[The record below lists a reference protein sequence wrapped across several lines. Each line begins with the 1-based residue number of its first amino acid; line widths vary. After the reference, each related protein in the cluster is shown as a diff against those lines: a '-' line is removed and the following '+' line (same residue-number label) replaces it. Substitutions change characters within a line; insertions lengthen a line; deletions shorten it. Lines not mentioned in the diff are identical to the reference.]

1 MAEPQRSRVTLAVGG
16 GIAAF
21 KAATICSRL
30 VQSGVDLRVAM
41 TDAATQFIGISTFA
55 ALSGK
60 PVATGSFDPDRW
72 PLGPHI
78 ELVEGA
84 DLLIVAPATAGLIGQ
99 FAHGLAGDLVSTL
112 YLQADCPVL
121 LAPAMSQKM
130 WSKPAVRRNVE
141 TLHSDGCHF
150 IGPDEGWLSCR
161 QQGSGRMS
169 EPEAIVEA
177 ALKLLKI
184 DPTPP
189 PRRD

>member
-41 TDAATQFIGISTFA
+41 TDAATQFIGVSTFA

-84 DLLIVAPATAGLIGQ
+84 DLMIVAPATAGLIGQ
-99 FAHGLAGDLVSTL
+99 FAQGLAADLVSTL
-112 YLQADCPVL
+112 YLQADCRVL

-130 WSKPAVRRNVE
+130 WSKPAVKRNIE
-141 TLHSDGCHF
+141 TLRSDGCLF

-169 EPEAIVEA
+169 EPEAIVET

-184 DPTPP
+184 DPTA
-189 PRRD
+189 R